1 MRLRYAV
8 ALSILA
14 GVTIGGAAVQT
25 LHAQTKPPV
34 YLIAMNEITNQEAY
48 LREFSIPTR
57 ASAKAA
63 GGRYLIIGGNVTP
76 LDGAPPKARIVIQVW
91 RAWKNCKHGITRRS
105 LKPFEKTA

>member
-57 ASAKAA
+57 PQQKQPVVATLLSAETSRRWTEPHLKRGSSYRFGTA
-63 GGRYLIIGGNVTP
+63 
-76 LDGAPPKARIVIQVW
+76 W
-91 RAWKNCKHGITRRS
+91 RNYKRGITRRN
-105 LKPFEKTA
+105 LKPSEKPA